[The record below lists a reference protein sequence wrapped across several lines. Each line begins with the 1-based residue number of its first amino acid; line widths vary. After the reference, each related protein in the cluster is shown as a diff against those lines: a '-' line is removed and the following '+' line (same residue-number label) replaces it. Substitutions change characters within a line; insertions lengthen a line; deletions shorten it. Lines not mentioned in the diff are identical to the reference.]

1 MERAQL
7 TALARATGCA
17 VERHGAVFLCG
28 DDGSAADRAQTGLV
42 LAQPAAEGEA
52 RTGWL
57 CIRTGGTGG
66 AVRFARHDEATL
78 AAAVRGCAAHFGLER
93 IDAVDVLP
101 PYHVSGF
108 MARVRCAA
116 TGGRHLPWSWKELAA
131 GRAPT
136 LPAGAW
142 VISLVPTQLQR
153 LLALPAAADW
163 LRRFAVVFVGG
174 GPLWPDLAAAAATA
188 GLRVAPVY
196 GMTETA
202 AMVTGLRPEEFLAG
216 RRGVGCALPHA
227 RVDLAA
233 EGVVQVAGESVF
245 RGYWPALDGTRRFV
259 TEDLGRWDE
268 QGGLHLLGRR
278 DAVIITG
285 GRKVQ
290 PADVEAALRASGEFA
305 DVVVLGLPDPE
316 WGEAVVACYPPGD
329 RPPDV
334 SRAVAALAAH
344 QRPKR
349 FIALA
354 DWPRTPHGKVNR
366 AALVQALQRQR

>member
-7 TALARATGCA
+7 TLLARETGCA
-17 VERHGAVFLCG
+17 VERHGAIFLRG
-28 DDGSAADRAQTGLV
+28 DDSAADRAQTDLV
-42 LAQPAAEGEA
+42 LAQPPAEGEV

-57 CIRTGGTGG
+57 GIRTGGTGG
-66 AVRFARHDEATL
+66 TVRFARHDEATL
-78 AAAVRGCAAHFGLER
+78 EAAARGCAAHFGLGR
-93 IDAVDVLP
+93 INAVDVLP

-116 TGGRHLPWSWKELAA
+116 TGGRHVPWSGRDLAA
-131 GRAPT
+131 GRLPA
-136 LPAGAW
+136 LPAGDWA
-142 VISLVPTQLQR
+142 ISLVPTQLHR
-153 LLALPAAADW
+153 LLAAPATGDW

-174 GPLWPDLAAAAATA
+174 GPLWLELAAAAAAA

-216 RRGVGCALPHA
+216 RRGVGRALPHA
-227 RVDLAA
+227 CVELAA
-233 EGVVQVAGESVF
+233 DGAVRIAGESIF
-245 RGYWPALDGTRRFV
+245 RGYWPEQDPSRRFQ

-268 QGGLHLLGRR
+268 WGGLHLLGRR

-290 PADVEAALRASGEFA
+290 PADVEAALRASGEFS
-305 DVVVLGLPDPE
+305 DVIVLGVPDPE
-316 WGEAVVACYPPGD
+316 WGEAVVACYPAGG
-329 RPPDV
+329 RLPDV
-334 SRAVAALAAH
+334 HRAVGALAAY

-349 FIALA
+349 FVALA
-354 DWPRTPHGKVNR
+354 DWPRTAHDKVNR
-366 AALVQALQRQR
+366 RALAKMLQRQR